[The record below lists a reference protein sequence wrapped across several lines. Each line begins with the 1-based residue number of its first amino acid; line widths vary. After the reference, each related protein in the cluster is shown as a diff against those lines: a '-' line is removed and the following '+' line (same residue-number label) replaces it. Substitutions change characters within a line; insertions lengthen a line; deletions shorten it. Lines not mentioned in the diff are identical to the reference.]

1 MEVLIAGAIFLVFAS
16 GVILTVLESL
26 GNERLAEEQIQ
37 ATAYA
42 EEGMEAVHSLKKR
55 DFALLTN
62 TNATGLTKGADDLWE
77 LSGNDDTFGKYTRTI
92 GIKTVERD
100 GSGEIVS
107 SGSEDPKTK
116 KVTVTVTWEYTQNRP
131 QSVQLVGYFT
141 EWEELF

>member
-55 DFALLTN
+55 DFTLLAN
-62 TNATGLTKGADDLWE
+62 TNAAGITKGSDDLWE
-77 LSGNDDTFGKYTRTI
+77 LSGSDDTFGKYTRTI
-92 GIKTVERD
+92 GIEAVERN